1 MEAYSSITLIVPKD
15 FKLPDYLETASPEQI
30 QVALEL
36 ATLLLEQGLHYR
48 DDSEKKHLRQQI
60 IQLQST
66 TVESVRDEAVRIAR
80 SELRAEVHGKEALIQ
95 ELKRQVEDS
104 KESVKAMRSE
114 LRAEV
119 NGKEALI
126 QELKQEKNQL
136 LTKLTTKEEKI
147 DALQEKLQQRIAVQ
161 SNSSKRGQ
169 EGERDFQLL
178 TSNMKSWA
186 LESVGK
192 TKESADF
199 RANIHSMEVRFEV
212 KNHETEVPYTKNVD
226 KFERDMKQHHATKVG
241 VFVAMTARIE
251 KFDDSVT
258 VRWTDDKQLLIFI
271 PYFLTRDLT
280 YTYDM
285 IESFIR
291 MMKYLRPYLETRD
304 TSKDVE
310 MLTEKIT
317 QSITNIQLID
327 KQVMDMLKE
336 HQEHNTKTV
345 AQYKALQSLVL
356 SSLSVLTGKEQE
368 EIKPKAKRSKKKQ
381 LQENSD

>member
-1 MEAYSSITLIVPKD
+1 
-15 FKLPDYLETASPEQI
+15 
-30 QVALEL
+30 
-36 ATLLLEQGLHYR
+36 
-48 DDSEKKHLRQQI
+48 
-60 IQLQST
+60 
-66 TVESVRDEAVRIAR
+66 
-80 SELRAEVHGKEALIQ
+80 
-95 ELKRQVEDS
+95 
-104 KESVKAMRSE
+104 
-114 LRAEV
+114 
-119 NGKEALI
+119 
-126 QELKQEKNQL
+126 
-136 LTKLTTKEEKI
+136 
-147 DALQEKLQQRIAVQ
+147 
-161 SNSSKRGQ
+161 
-169 EGERDFQLL
+169 
-178 TSNMKSWA
+178 
-186 LESVGK
+186 
-192 TKESADF
+192 
-199 RANIHSMEVRFEV
+199 
-212 KNHETEVPYTKNVD
+212 
-226 KFERDMKQHHATKVG
+226 MKQHHATKVG